1 MEYTNEITIEQP
13 RSLVVELFDDPE
25 NMKQWQEGLL
35 ELEHVSGD
43 PGQPGANSRLLIE
56 SSGRKIEM
64 IETVIKRDLPD
75 EFHAKY
81 TTEGVEN
88 WVKNYFIDEGPNRTR
103 WVTENR
109 FEFSGMMR
117 IVSFFMRGA
126 FPKQT
131 QQSMQD
137 FKEFAESR

>member
-1 MEYTNEITIEQP
+1 MEYTNEITIERP

-25 NMKQWQEGLL
+25 NMKHWQEGLL
-35 ELEHVSGD
+35 EFEHVSGD
-43 PGQPGANSRLLIE
+43 PGQPGASSRLLFE
-56 SSGRKIEM
+56 RSGRKIEM
-64 IETVIKRDLPD
+64 IETVVKRDLPH
-75 EFHAKY
+75 EFHGKY

-88 WVKNYFIDEGPNRTR
+88 WVKNYFIAEGPNKTR

-131 QQSMQD
+131 QQFMQD
-137 FKEFAESR
+137 FKEFAESH